1 MTLCTASNQPEM
13 LSTVPELSAQHSVQ
27 VWDSQSLQC
36 LRTLEGHEDNVR
48 VLAVGE
54 SYVFSGSWDK
64 SIRSI
69 PIPAHSS
76 CWTGPDCLPTCS
88 LMLACFRGPSL

>member
-1 MTLCTASNQPEM
+1 MVRAGSLI
-13 LSTVPELSAQHSVQ
+13 VGSAGLGFSCPRLEARVQ

-64 SIRSI
+64 SIRCASL
-69 PIPAHSS
+69 PA
-76 CWTGPDCLPTCS
+76 
-88 LMLACFRGPSL
+88 